1 MEIFGFEITRKK
13 DELRVKDVQKKS
25 QASFVPPVEDDG
37 TPVIQ
42 QSPGGFISGGAY
54 GSYVDMEG
62 GIKNEVQLIQRYR
75 ETSLVPECDIA
86 IDDIVNECIV
96 SDTQDRIVS
105 LDLRDVELS
114 DSIKDKMH
122 NEFRTILSL
131 MKFHQNSHE
140 LFRKWYVDGR
150 IYFHKVVDSRRPQ
163 AGIQDLRNIDPMKIK
178 KVRNVEK
185 EKDAKTKIDIIKKVE
200 EFYVFSDKGFNKGS
214 ANEGTTVKIAP
225 EAISYTTSG
234 MLDYTKNVV
243 IGYLHKALKTA
254 NQLSMMEDALVIYR
268 ISRAPERR
276 IFYIDVGNLPK
287 AKAEQYLADTMNK
300 YRNKLVYNADTGEIK
315 DDRRHMSMLEDF
327 WLPRREGGRGTEI
340 TTLPGGENLG
350 ELADVEYFQRKLYKS
365 LNVPTSRLEQD
376 SGFVLGRAQEISRDE
391 VKFTRFIER
400 LRNRFNHL
408 FNTCLEKQLILK
420 GVLTLND
427 WRMIEPNLFYEWQTD
442 SHFAELKEAEMLN
455 ERLNTLQ
462 QMNFA
467 DEIVG
472 NFYSKEYIRKRIL
485 KQTQEEIEEIDKQIE
500 AEAAAAPDEPE
511 DDMQSFVPKKG
522 KFVKEDV
529 KLKKE
534 MNDIMKSVLNES

>member
-25 QASFVPPVEDDG
+25 QASFLPPVEDDG

-62 GIKNEVQLIQRYR
+62 GIKNEVALIQRYR

-96 SDTQDRIVS
+96 SDTKDRIVS
-105 LDLRDVELS
+105 LDLADIELS
-114 DSIKDKMH
+114 DSIKQKMH
-122 NEFRTILSL
+122 DEFKTILSL
-131 MKFHQNSHE
+131 MKFHQNAHE

-150 IYFHKVVDSRRPQ
+150 IYFHKIVDSKRPQ
-163 AGIQDLRNIDPMKIK
+163 QGLVDLRNIDPMKIK

-185 EKDAKTKIDIIKKVE
+185 DKDPKTKIDIIKKVE
-200 EFYVFSDKGFNKGS
+200 EFYVFNDKGFLKGS
-214 ANEGTTVKIAP
+214 ANEGQSAKIAP

-287 AKAEQYLADTMNK
+287 AKAEQYLADVMHK
-300 YRNKLVYNADTGEIK
+300 YRNKLVYNAETGEIK
-315 DDRRHMSMLEDF
+315 DDRKHMSMLEDF

-340 TTLPGGENLG
+340 TTLPGGQN
-350 ELADVEYFQRKLYKS
+350 LADIDDIEYFKKKLYQS
-365 LNVPTSRLEQD
+365 LNVPATRLEAD
-376 SGFVLGRAQEISRDE
+376 NGFNMGRASEISRDE
-391 VKFTRFIER
+391 LKFNKFTQRLQAKFARCFID
-400 LRNRFNHL
+400 
-408 FNTCLEKQLILK
+408 ILK
-420 GVLTLND
+420 TQLVLKNIVNGEEFD
-427 WRMIEPNLFYEWQTD
+427 KIKYFFYFDFATD
-442 SHFAELKEAEMLN
+442 NHFTELKEAEILR
-455 ERLNTLQ
+455 ERLDTLG
-462 QMNFA
+462 A
-467 DEIVG
+467 IGDYVG
-472 NFYSKEYIRKRIL
+472 KYYSNEYVRKYVL
-485 KQTQEEIEEIDKQIE
+485 HQS
-500 AEAAAAPDEPE
+500 E
-511 DDMQSFVPKKG
+511 DDI
-522 KFVKEDV
+522 
-529 KLKKE
+529 KLIDQQIQDE
-534 MNDIMKSVLNES
+534 GGDEEGGDDDGFGGF

>member
-25 QASFVPPVEDDG
+25 QASFVAPVEDDG
-37 TPVIQ
+37 TPIIQ

-62 GIKNEVQLIQRYR
+62 GIKNEVALIQRYR

-105 LDLRDVELS
+105 LDLRDVNLS
-114 DSIKDKMH
+114 DSIKEKMH

-150 IYFHKVVDSRRPQ
+150 IYFHKVVDSKRPQ
-163 AGIQDLRNIDPMKIK
+163 AGMVDIRNIDPLKIK

-185 EKDAKTKIDIIKKVE
+185 DKDPKTKIDVIKKVE
-200 EFYVFSDKGFNKGS
+200 EFYVFNDKGFDKGS
-214 ANEGTTVKIAP
+214 ASEGNTARIAP
-225 EAISYTTSG
+225 EAVSYTTSG

-287 AKAEQYLADTMNK
+287 VKAEQYLADTMNK

-340 TTLPGGENLG
+340 TTLPGGQNLS
-350 ELADVEYFQRKLYKS
+350 EIEDIEYFRKKLYRS
-365 LNVPTSRLEQD
+365 LNVPISRLEAD
-376 SGFVLGRAQEISRDE
+376 NGFNMGRASEISRDE
-391 VKFTRFIER
+391 LKFNKFTKRLQMKFARVFTDLLRTQLVLKNIVSGEEFDMMKDFIHYD
-400 LRNRFNHL
+400 FATDNH
-408 FNTCLEKQLILK
+408 FT
-420 GVLTLND
+420 
-427 WRMIEPNLFYEWQTD
+427 
-442 SHFAELKEAEMLN
+442 ELKEQEIIR
-455 ERLNTLQ
+455 ERLDILSQ
-462 QMNFA
+462 A
-467 DEIVG
+467 ESYVG
-472 NFYSKEYIRKRIL
+472 QYFSKEYVKKYILHQTEDDIERI
-485 KQTQEEIEEIDKQIE
+485 QSEIDADGGGE
-500 AEAAAAPDEPE
+500 E
-511 DDMQSFVPKKG
+511 DMD
-522 KFVKEDV
+522 
-529 KLKKE
+529 
-534 MNDIMKSVLNES
+534 NEGEF